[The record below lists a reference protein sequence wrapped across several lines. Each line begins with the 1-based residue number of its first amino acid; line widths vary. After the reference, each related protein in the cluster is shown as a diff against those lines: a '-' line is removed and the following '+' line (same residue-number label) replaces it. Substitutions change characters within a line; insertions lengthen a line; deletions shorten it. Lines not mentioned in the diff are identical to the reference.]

1 MNQMGTRKNPGM
13 MKITVSP
20 DTMGNLIGYPVSE
33 RIARR
38 LKKYYGGTNAFAQAD
53 SQLYHDILGGISK
66 QAASDVDDGYDA
78 NTIVPVEWY
87 ENWLSISYPV

>member
-1 MNQMGTRKNPGM
+1 MGTRKNPGM
-13 MKITVSP
+13 MKVTIDP

-53 SQLYHDILGGISK
+53 SQLYHDILNGISK
-66 QAASDVDDGYDA
+66 QAASRVDDGYDA
-78 NTIVPVEWY
+78 TTIVPVEWY